1 VVFKS
6 VNELGVVPLDPPNN
20 GLLRKEKQQFSIIIF
35 MLFYSYLAPSEASDA
50 ANGVDDEL
58 KPVVVVVDEIFES
71 VFVK

>member
-1 VVFKS
+1 
-6 VNELGVVPLDPPNN
+6 
-20 GLLRKEKQQFSIIIF
+20 